1 MKSRSTR
8 FRRFMNSDG
17 MRSFDF
23 RLHLQNTGTRLKE
36 DNGNCQDI
44 DSGAGNPAAVAYS
57 DGSIP
62 AVCAANRI
70 RSYTISTAI
79 RKWLLCSQKMQ
90 NQKEYSVSPT
100 NET

>member
-1 MKSRSTR
+1 
-8 FRRFMNSDG
+8 MNSDG

-23 RLHLQNTGTRLKE
+23 RLQLQNTGTRLKE

-44 DSGAGNPAAVAYS
+44 DSGAGNPAAVVYS

-62 AVCAANRI
+62 AVCVTD
-70 RSYTISTAI
+70 RSGSAISTAI